1 MLPMSAAEIN
11 EVKTDGL
18 NFGNWNHTKVQ
29 AYWKYDEEQN
39 PGKDSHSWVTIMED
53 VRSKLTGKD
62 IKFPFGGVQAVIGQL

>member
-1 MLPMSAAEIN
+1 MNAYFNMYLGTGLKGKLDETFFSMLPMSAAEIN

-39 PGKDSHSWVTIMED
+39 PGNGFS
-53 VRSKLTGKD
+53 
-62 IKFPFGGVQAVIGQL
+62 